1 MYRQELQKAFKCA
14 MIARSGFQFISS
26 MDIEE
31 AFSIAFPYVY
41 ETRVYNSSFSIYS
54 CIYLDKNIFQNLSSR
69 TLQFKIHKESEE
81 TSTISSKYYLVNKD
95 ALESFGS
102 GIYMDSDGDLIA
114 GIDTSGYFAFTPPG
128 SNEDLMHINSV
139 YRHRKDTEDIL
150 VPEEVA
156 NKGIKFLIRT
166 QSFLRQSSVSNMNL
180 VNFARNPDYF
190 REVLIAKI
198 ARFIELAG
206 RNN

>member
-1 MYRQELQKAFKCA
+1 MYRQGLQKAFKCA
-14 MIARSGFQFISS
+14 MIARSGFQFMSP
-26 MDIEE
+26 MDIEG

-54 CIYLDKNIFQNLSSR
+54 CIYLNKNIFQDLSSR
-69 TLQFKIHKESEE
+69 TLQFRVHKESEE
-81 TSTISSKYYLVNKD
+81 TSTVSSKYYLVDRN

-114 GIDTSGYFAFTPPG
+114 GIDTSGYFAFTPPD

-150 VPEEVA
+150 IPEEVA

-166 QSFLRQSSVSNMNL
+166 QSFLRQPTVGDMNI
-180 VNFARNPDYF
+180 VKFARNPDYF

>member
-1 MYRQELQKAFKCA
+1 MYKEELQKAFKCA
-14 MIARSGFQFISS
+14 MIARSGFEFTSP

-41 ETRVYNSSFSIYS
+41 ATRVYNSRFNIYS
-54 CIYLDKNIFQNLSSR
+54 CVYLDKNIFRNLSSR
-69 TLQFKIHKESEE
+69 ALQFRIHKDSEE
-81 TSTISSKYYLVNKD
+81 KYTISSKYHIVNRN

-102 GIYMDSDGDLIA
+102 GIYMDSEGSLIA

-139 YRHRKDTEDIL
+139 YRHRKDTGDIL
-150 VPEEVA
+150 IPEDVA

-166 QSFLRQSSVSNMNL
+166 QSILRQPTVGDMNI
-180 VNFARNPDYF
+180 VKFARSPDYF

-198 ARFIELAG
+198 ARSIELAG

>member
-1 MYRQELQKAFKCA
+1 M
-14 MIARSGFQFISS
+14 SP

-31 AFSIAFPYVY
+31 AFSIAFPYIY

-54 CIYLDKNIFQNLSSR
+54 CIHLDKNIFQNLSSR
-69 TLQFKIHKESEE
+69 TLQFKICRESEE
-81 TSTISSKYYLVNKD
+81 TCTISSKYYIVDRN

-102 GIYMDSDGDLIA
+102 GIYMDFEENLVA

-128 SNEDLMHINSV
+128 SNEDLMCINSV
-139 YRHRKDTEDIL
+139 YRHRKDTADIL
-150 VPEEVA
+150 VPEDVA

-166 QSFLRQSSVSNMNL
+166 QSFLIQPTVGDMNI
-180 VNFARNPDYF
+180 VKFARNPDYF

>member
-1 MYRQELQKAFKCA
+1 MYRQELQKAFKCT
-14 MIARSGFQFISS
+14 MIARSGFQFMSP
-26 MDIEE
+26 MDIEG

-54 CIYLDKNIFQNLSSR
+54 CIYLNKNIFQNLSSR

-81 TSTISSKYYLVNKD
+81 TSTISSKYYLVNRN

-102 GIYMDSDGDLIA
+102 GIYIDSEGSLIA
-114 GIDTSGYFAFTPPG
+114 GIDTSGYFAFIPPG

-150 VPEEVA
+150 VPEDMA

-166 QSFLRQSSVSNMNL
+166 QSILRQPTVDDMNI
-180 VNFARNPDYF
+180 VKFTRSPGYF

>member
-14 MIARSGFQFISS
+14 MIARSGFQFMSP
-26 MDIEE
+26 MDIEG

-41 ETRVYNSSFSIYS
+41 ETRIYNSNFSIYS
-54 CIYLDKNIFQNLSSR
+54 CIYLNKNIFQNLSSR
-69 TLQFKIHKESEE
+69 TFQFKICKESEE
-81 TSTISSKYYLVNKD
+81 TFTVSSKYYLVNRN

-102 GIYMDSDGDLIA
+102 GIYMDSEGSLIA

-150 VPEEVA
+150 IPEDVA
-156 NKGIKFLIRT
+156 NRGIKFLIRT
-166 QSFLRQSSVSNMNL
+166 QLILRQLTVGDMNI
-180 VNFARNPDYF
+180 VKFARNPDYF

>member
-14 MIARSGFQFISS
+14 MIARSGFQFMSP
-26 MDIEE
+26 MDIEG

-54 CIYLDKNIFQNLSSR
+54 CIYLNKNIFQNPSSR
-69 TLQFKIHKESEE
+69 TLQFRICKESEE
-81 TSTISSKYYLVNKD
+81 TSIVSSKHYIVDRN

-102 GIYMDSDGDLIA
+102 GIYMDSEGNLVA

-139 YRHRKDTEDIL
+139 YRHRKDTGDIL
-150 VPEEVA
+150 VPEDVA

-166 QSFLRQSSVSNMNL
+166 QSFLRQSSASNMNL
-180 VNFARNPDYF
+180 VSFARNPDYF

-198 ARFIELAG
+198 SRFIELAR

>member
-14 MIARSGFQFISS
+14 MIARSGFQFMSP
-26 MDIEE
+26 MDIEG

-54 CIYLDKNIFQNLSSR
+54 CIYLNKNIFQNLSSR
-69 TLQFKIHKESEE
+69 TLQFRVHRESEE
-81 TSTISSKYYLVNKD
+81 TYTISSKYYIVDRN

-102 GIYMDSDGDLIA
+102 GIYMNSDGDLIA
-114 GIDTSGYFAFTPPG
+114 GIDTYGYFAFTPPG

-150 VPEEVA
+150 VPEDVA
-156 NKGIKFLIRT
+156 NNGIKFLIRT
-166 QSFLRQSSVSNMNL
+166 QSFLRQSSASNINF

>member
-1 MYRQELQKAFKCA
+1 MYRQELQKVFKCA
-14 MIARSGFQFISS
+14 MIARSGFQFISP

-54 CIYLDKNIFQNLSSR
+54 CIYLNKNIFQNLSSR
-69 TLQFKIHKESEE
+69 TLRFKICRESEE
-81 TSTISSKYYLVNKD
+81 TCTISSKYYIVDRN
-95 ALESFGS
+95 ALDSFGS
-102 GIYMDSDGDLIA
+102 GIYMDSEGNLIA
-114 GIDTSGYFAFTPPG
+114 GIDTSGYFAFNPPG
-128 SNEDLMHINSV
+128 SNEDLMHVNSV

-166 QSFLRQSSVSNMNL
+166 QSFLRQSSASNMNL
-180 VNFARNPDYF
+180 VSFARNPDYF

-206 RNN
+206 GNN

>member
-1 MYRQELQKAFKCA
+1 MYRKELQKAFKCA
-14 MIARSGFQFISS
+14 MIARSGFQFMSP

-41 ETRVYNSSFSIYS
+41 ATRVYNSNFSIYS
-54 CIYLDKNIFQNLSSR
+54 CVHLDKNIFQNLSSR
-69 TLQFKIHKESEE
+69 ALQFRIHKDSEE
-81 TSTISSKYYLVNKD
+81 KYTISSKYYVVNRN
-95 ALESFGS
+95 ALDSFGS
-102 GIYMDSDGDLIA
+102 GLYIGSDGDLIA
-114 GIDTSGYFAFTPPG
+114 GIDTSGFFNFNPPG
-128 SNEDLMHINSV
+128 INEDFIHINSV
-139 YRHRKDTEDIL
+139 YRHRKDTQDIL

-156 NKGIKFLIRT
+156 NRGIKFLIRT
-166 QSFLRQSSVSNMNL
+166 QSLLRQSTIGNMNL